1 MAFLAWFSYRIGKL
15 KGEVNWVN
23 TDNKLKGDLMSK
35 QLELEI
41 LEFLFFVQ
49 AIKRKEISMLFND
62 SVNLRSIQVSVKSL
76 IDQKYAEQIKY
87 KKANYLKITEAGI
100 SYIAKN
106 IDTYSINQSKHIP
119 FSVTRYSAY
128 SVEMMTYMRR
138 VGLPTLPT
146 EKPSLPALITHL
158 QVSVPCP
165 VTGEISSCSI

>member
-1 MAFLAWFSYRIGKL
+1 MAFLACFSYRIGKL

-87 KKANYLKITEAGI
+87 KK
-100 SYIAKN
+100 
-106 IDTYSINQSKHIP
+106 
-119 FSVTRYSAY
+119 
-128 SVEMMTYMRR
+128 RR
-138 VGLPTLPT
+138 L
-146 EKPSLPALITHL
+146 
-158 QVSVPCP
+158 
-165 VTGEISSCSI
+165 

>member
-1 MAFLAWFSYRIGKL
+1 M

-49 AIKRKEISMLFND
+49 VIKRKEISMLFND

-87 KKANYLKITEAGI
+87 KKRK
-100 SYIAKN
+100 
-106 IDTYSINQSKHIP
+106 
-119 FSVTRYSAY
+119 
-128 SVEMMTYMRR
+128 
-138 VGLPTLPT
+138 
-146 EKPSLPALITHL
+146 L
-158 QVSVPCP
+158 Q
-165 VTGEISSCSI
+165 

>member
-1 MAFLAWFSYRIGKL
+1 MWNSLIFCGKLAFLTWFSYRIGKL

-49 AIKRKEISMLFND
+49 VIKRKEISMLFND

-87 KKANYLKITEAGI
+87 KKRK
-100 SYIAKN
+100 
-106 IDTYSINQSKHIP
+106 
-119 FSVTRYSAY
+119 
-128 SVEMMTYMRR
+128 
-138 VGLPTLPT
+138 
-146 EKPSLPALITHL
+146 L
-158 QVSVPCP
+158 Q
-165 VTGEISSCSI
+165 